1 MQMDASSDGLVGKLM
16 SRATL
21 VALTVSSI
29 AIFIAGTTA
38 VVSRLDRNLNEIEQV
53 CLSVQQLRIDLRFH
67 MLSVPSMEDR
77 KLPKTPSV
85 PVDC

>member
-1 MQMDASSDGLVGKLM
+1 MQMDASSEGLVGKLM

-67 MLSVPSMEDR
+67 MLNVPSMEDR
-77 KLPKTPSV
+77 KFPKTPSV